1 MAEHPDL
8 PHVSQVI
15 IDRWDRLNPAQQ
27 KYFIAYNDKQAAK
40 LDAKVADTAAKA
52 EVRLKRGQTETRR
65 ASFAKRLYKW
75 LDADGKKL
83 PTSEEGI
90 VAHQA
95 MVAEYESEF
104 GIVTT
109 EYPPKY
115 ASIRSA
121 LAAGRQR
128 EEDAERSRLA
138 AEERKQRQER
148 ERDER
153 NAKIRADRDA
163 ARYRREAASTIRYY
177 ERRVPVYRRLLER
190 LSRYIRADEDRIA
203 DLTPKLDA
211 EEYQKP
217 RHQRNLLAV
226 LNTVT
231 NRLEGRRERRDL
243 YWRKLSAAES
253 QIAGAHEF
261 LARDAG

>member
-1 MAEHPDL
+1 MPNL

-27 KYFIAYNDKQAAK
+27 KYFIDYNAKQAAK
-40 LDAKVADTAAKA
+40 ADAKAADNAAKA
-52 EVRLKRGQTETRR
+52 AVRVERDDTETRR

-83 PTSEEGI
+83 PTSEAGI
-90 VAHQA
+90 AAHQD
-95 MVAEYESEF
+95 MVAEYEREF

-109 EYPPKY
+109 EYPKKY
-115 ASIRSA
+115 ASIRHA

-128 EEDAERSRLA
+128 EEDAEKSRLA
-138 AEERKQRQER
+138 AEERKQQQER

-153 NAKIRADRDA
+153 NAKIRAERDA
-163 ARYRREAASTIRYY
+163 ARDRREAASTIRYY
-177 ERRVPVYRRLLER
+177 ERRAPVYRNLLER
-190 LSRYIRADEDRIA
+190 LSRNIRADEDRIA
-203 DLTPKLDA
+203 DLTPKLDS
-211 EEYQKP
+211 EEYQKA

-231 NRLEGRRERRDL
+231 NRLEGRRKRRDL
-243 YWRKLSAAES
+243 YQQKLSSAES
-253 QIAGAHEF
+253 QIAGAREF
-261 LARDAG
+261 LARDAGGE